1 MGIKSAQPNC
11 SATKAYS
18 IERSSINLYR
28 SDAEKCPELMSVLS
42 SIGTELSFCAS
53 RNLATH
59 FAGSQYG
66 TRGSLRPAVMSRLG
80 YVLPVHIQTQCDAAP
95 LRFLIPSRSC
105 VCVCVC
111 VHVWPTLQC
120 GANPLRFFCRARGR
134 ARSKTTRT
142 ITTIT
147 ATTSCV

>member
-1 MGIKSAQPNC
+1 MGIKPVQPNC
-11 SATKAYS
+11 SATNAYS

-95 LRFLIPSRSC
+95 LRFLNPSRSC
-105 VCVCVC
+105 MCVCVRVC
-111 VHVWPTLQC
+111 VFV
-120 GANPLRFFCRARGR
+120 
-134 ARSKTTRT
+134 
-142 ITTIT
+142 
-147 ATTSCV
+147 